1 MRDRTQS
8 HGTLIRR
15 STRRQLTA
23 SLKRNHGIPGTTT
36 EGGVRE
42 TIATTSLAAKT
53 GIIAKSANTR
63 VEETRG
69 AEEKKFHTVTSMAK
83 TKAIGQM
90 NAPSL

>member
-1 MRDRTQS
+1 
-8 HGTLIRR
+8 
-15 STRRQLTA
+15 
-23 SLKRNHGIPGTTT
+23 
-36 EGGVRE
+36 VRE

-53 GIIAKSANTR
+53 GIIAKSTNTR
-63 VEETRG
+63 VKETKG